1 MEPFHASLAIE
12 RIWRKTVSEQKVMV
26 ITGSSS
32 GIGLL
37 TAIEFTQNGYRVVA
51 TMRDLG
57 RSSPLEEAAQ
67 KAGVRARL
75 DLRRLD
81 VTEFDSI
88 GRVVDAIAR
97 DHGRID
103 VLVNNAGFSVAGF
116 GEDLSLTD
124 YRYQFETNF
133 FATVAMSKAALPVM
147 RRQKSGHIIQVGSVA
162 GRVATPLL
170 SAYCSSKHAL
180 EGFSESLRIETHSLG
195 IRVVL
200 VEPGAFDTDIWT
212 RNVTVAAGA
221 LDPNSPNKDR
231 SQRFTEFVK
240 QSAKHRRDASE
251 VARLI
256 LRIAKDPNHKLR
268 YLIGTDAKMQVW
280 LKRLMPWRRYE
291 RMVAKFVKID
301 E

>member
-1 MEPFHASLAIE
+1 M
-12 RIWRKTVSEQKVMV
+12 TDQKVAL

-37 TAIEFTQNGYRVVA
+37 TALEFARHGYQVVA
-51 TMRDLG
+51 TMRDLS
-57 RSSPLEEAAQ
+57 RNDRLEQAAQ
-67 KAGVRARL
+67 SAGVRDRL

-81 VTEFDSI
+81 VTEFD
-88 GRVVDAIAR
+88 AIPGVIEAIVR

-116 GEDLSLTD
+116 GEDLSLDD
-124 YRYQFETNF
+124 YRHQFETNF
-133 FATVAMSKAALPVM
+133 FATVAMSKAVLPTM
-147 RRQKSGHIIQVGSVA
+147 RRQHAGHIIQVASVA
-162 GRVATPLL
+162 GRVGTPLL

-212 RNVTVAAGA
+212 RNVTVGAGA
-221 LDPNSPNKDR
+221 LHPDSPNKER

-240 QSAKHRRDASE
+240 GNSKNRRDARE

-256 LRIAKDPNHKLR
+256 LRIANDPSPKLR
-268 YLIGTDAKMQVW
+268 YLIGPDAKMQVW

>member
-1 MEPFHASLAIE
+1 MSD
-12 RIWRKTVSEQKVMV
+12 QKVAI

-37 TAIEFTQNGYRVVA
+37 TAIEFARNGYLVVA

-57 RSSPLEEAAQ
+57 RSSRLEEAAHQ
-67 KAGVRARL
+67 AGVRDRL

-81 VTEFDSI
+81 VTEFESI
-88 GRVVDAIAR
+88 PGVIDAIMH

-116 GEDLSLTD
+116 GEDLALSD
-124 YRYQFETNF
+124 YRHQFETNF

-147 RRQKSGHIIQVGSVA
+147 RRQKSGHIIQIASVG
-162 GRVATPLL
+162 GRLGTPLL
-170 SAYCSSKHAL
+170 SAYCSSKFAL
-180 EGFSESLRIETHSLG
+180 EGFSESLRIETHALG

-212 RNVTVAAGA
+212 RNVTIAEGA
-221 LDPNSPNKDR
+221 LDPNSPNKER

-240 QSAKHRRDASE
+240 DNAKNRRDAHE
-251 VARLI
+251 VAQLI
-256 LRIAKDPNHKLR
+256 LRIANDPNPKLR
-268 YLIGTDAKMQVW
+268 YLIGTDAKMQIW
-280 LKRLMPWRRYE
+280 LKRLLPWRRYE
-291 RMVAKFVKID
+291 RMVSKFVKID
-301 E
+301 L

>member
-1 MEPFHASLAIE
+1 MAD
-12 RIWRKTVSEQKVMV
+12 QKVAL

-37 TAIEFTQNGYRVVA
+37 TTIEFAQNGYRVVA

-57 RSSPLEEAAQ
+57 RGDRLEEAAQ
-67 KAGVRARL
+67 KAGVR
-75 DLRRLD
+75 DKIDIRRLD

-88 GRVVDAIAR
+88 AAGVDAMVR

-116 GEDLSLTD
+116 GEDLSLGEI
-124 YRYQFETNF
+124 RHQFETNF
-133 FATVAMSKAALPVM
+133 FGNVAMSKAVLPVM
-147 RRQKSGHIIQVGSVA
+147 RRQKSGHIIQVASVA
-162 GRVATPLL
+162 GRVGTPMLG
-170 SAYCSSKHAL
+170 AYSGSKFAL

-212 RNVTVAAGA
+212 RNVLIGKNA
-221 LDPNSPNKDR
+221 LDDNSPNKER
-231 SQRFTEFVK
+231 SQRFAEFVK
-240 QSAKHRRDASE
+240 QGAGKRRDARE

-256 LRIAKDPNHKLR
+256 LRIANDPNPKLR
-268 YLIGTDAKMQVW
+268 YLIGGDAKMQVW

-301 E
+301 L

>member
-1 MEPFHASLAIE
+1 MPD
-12 RIWRKTVSEQKVMV
+12 QKIAV

-37 TAIEFTQNGYRVVA
+37 TAIEFARNGYRVVA
-51 TMRDLG
+51 TMRDLARG
-57 RSSPLEEAAQ
+57 TRLEETAQ
-67 KAGVRARL
+67 QAGVRDRL
-75 DLRRLD
+75 DLRRLEL
-81 VTEFDSI
+81 TEFDSI
-88 GRVVDAIAR
+88 PGVIDAIVH

-116 GEDLSLTD
+116 GEDLSLAD
-124 YRYQFETNF
+124 YRHQFETNF
-133 FATVAMSKAALPVM
+133 FAAVAMSKAVLPVM
-147 RRQKSGHIIQVGSVA
+147 RRQKSGHIIQVASVA
-162 GRVATPLL
+162 GRVGTPLL

-180 EGFSESLRIETHSLG
+180 EGFSESLRIETHALG

-221 LDPNSPNKDR
+221 LDPNSPNKER

-240 QSAKHRRDASE
+240 ANSKNRRDARE

-256 LRIAKDPNHKLR
+256 LRIASNPNPKLR
-268 YLIGTDAKMQVW
+268 YLIGGDAKMQVW

-301 E
+301 L

>member
-1 MEPFHASLAIE
+1 MEPFHASLAIA

-116 GEDLSLTD
+116 GEDLSLD
-124 YRYQFETNF
+124 DIRHQFETNF
-133 FATVAMSKAALPVM
+133 FGNVAMSKAVLPVM
-147 RRQKSGHIIQVGSVA
+147 RRQKSGHIIQIASVG
-162 GRVATPLL
+162 GRLGQPLL
-170 SAYCSSKHAL
+170 AAYCSSKFAL
-180 EGFSESLRIETHSLG
+180 EGFSESLRVETHSLG

-200 VEPGAFDTDIWT
+200 VEPGAFETDIWT
-212 RNVTVAAGA
+212 RNVTIAKGGT
-221 LDPNSPNKDR
+221 DPNSPNKER
-231 SQRFTEFVK
+231 SERFVEFIK
-240 QSAKHRRDASE
+240 QSAKHRRDARE
-251 VARLI
+251 VAQLI
-256 LRIAKDPNHKLR
+256 LRIANTPNPRLR
-268 YLIGTDAKMQVW
+268 YIIGADAKMQVW
-280 LKRLMPWRRYE
+280 LKRLLPWKTYE
-291 RMVAKFVKID
+291 RMIAKAVKID
-301 E
+301 L

>member
-1 MEPFHASLAIE
+1 M
-12 RIWRKTVSEQKVMV
+12 SEQKVAV

-37 TAIEFTQNGYRVVA
+37 TAIEFAQNGYKVVA

-57 RSSPLEEAAQ
+57 RADRLQDAAQ
-67 KAGVRARL
+67 KAGVRDKL

-81 VTEFDSI
+81 VTEFESI
-88 GRVVDAIAR
+88 PGVIDAIVR

-116 GEDLSLTD
+116 SEDLKLTD

-133 FATVAMSKAALPVM
+133 FGNVAMSKAVLPVM
-147 RRQKSGHIIQVGSVA
+147 RRQESGHIIQVASVA
-162 GRVATPLL
+162 GLVGTPLL

-195 IRVVL
+195 IRVVV

-212 RNVTVAAGA
+212 RNVTVAEGA

-240 QSAKHRRDASE
+240 QGTKNRRDARE
-251 VARLI
+251 VAQLI
-256 LRIAKDPNHKLR
+256 LRIANNPNPKLR
-268 YLIGTDAKMQVW
+268 YLIGPDAKMQVW
-280 LKRLMPWRRYE
+280 LKRLMPWRNYE

-301 E
+301 V

>member
-1 MEPFHASLAIE
+1 MPD
-12 RIWRKTVSEQKVMV
+12 QKIVV

-37 TAIEFTQNGYRVVA
+37 TAIEFARTGYFVVA
-51 TMRDLG
+51 TMRDLSRAG
-57 RSSPLEEAAQ
+57 RLEEAAQ
-67 KAGVRARL
+67 KAGVREKL

-88 GRVVDAIAR
+88 PGVVDSIVR

-116 GEDLSLTD
+116 SEDLALSD
-124 YRYQFETNF
+124 YRHQFETNF
-133 FATVAMSKAALPVM
+133 FAAVAMSKAVLPVM
-147 RRQKSGHIIQVGSVA
+147 RRQKSGHLIQVTSVA

-170 SAYCSSKHAL
+170 SAYSSSKHAL
-180 EGFSESLRIETHSLG
+180 EGFSESLRIETHALG

-212 RNVTVAAGA
+212 RNVTIGRGA
-221 LDPNSPNKDR
+221 LDPNSPNKER

-240 QSAKHRRDASE
+240 NSSGNRRDARE
-251 VARLI
+251 VAQLI
-256 LRIAKDPNHKLR
+256 WRIANNPNPKLR

-301 E
+301 V

>member
-1 MEPFHASLAIE
+1 MSQP
-12 RIWRKTVSEQKVMV
+12 KVAL

-37 TAIEFTQNGYRVVA
+37 TAIEFAQNGYLVVA

-57 RSSPLEEAAQ
+57 RADRLEAAA
-67 KAGVRARL
+67 KTAGVSDNL
-75 DLRRLD
+75 DLHQLD
-81 VTEFDSI
+81 VTNFDSI
-88 GRVVDAIAR
+88 PGLIDGIVR

-116 GEDLSLTD
+116 GEDLKLSD
-124 YRYQFETNF
+124 YRHQFETNF
-133 FATVAMSKAALPVM
+133 FATVAMSKAVLPVM
-147 RRQKSGHIIQVGSVA
+147 RHQKSGHIIQVASVA
-162 GRVATPLL
+162 GRVGTPLL

-212 RNVTVAAGA
+212 RNVTVAEGA
-221 LDPNSPNKDR
+221 LDPDSPNKDR

-240 QSAKHRRDASE
+240 NNSKNRRDARE
-251 VARLI
+251 VAQLL
-256 LRIAKDPNHKLR
+256 LRIANNPNPKLR
-268 YLIGTDAKMQVW
+268 YLIGPDAKMQVW
-280 LKRLMPWRRYE
+280 LKRLLPWKTYE

-301 E
+301 L

>member
-1 MEPFHASLAIE
+1 MSE
-12 RIWRKTVSEQKVMV
+12 RKIAV

-37 TAIEFTQNGYRVVA
+37 TAIEFAQNGYQVVA

-57 RSSPLEEAAQ
+57 RSGRLEEAVQ
-67 KAGVRARL
+67 KAGVRDKL

-81 VTEFDSI
+81 VTEFDTI
-88 GRVVDAIAR
+88 PGVVDATVR

-116 GEDLSLTD
+116 GEDLKLSD
-124 YRYQFETNF
+124 YRHQFDTNF
-133 FATVAMSKAALPVM
+133 FATVAMTKAVLPAM
-147 RRQKSGHIIQVGSVA
+147 RRQKAGHIIQVASVA
-162 GRVATPLL
+162 GLVSTPLL
-170 SAYCSSKHAL
+170 SAYCSSKHAV

-212 RNVTVAAGA
+212 RNVTVAEGA
-221 LDPNSPNKDR
+221 LDPDSPNKDR

-240 QSAKHRRDASE
+240 EAP
-251 VARLI
+251 
-256 LRIAKDPNHKLR
+256 RIAAMRAKSRSSSCASPTTPTPNCA
-268 YLIGTDAKMQVW
+268 T
-280 LKRLMPWRRYE
+280 
-291 RMVAKFVKID
+291 
-301 E
+301 

>member
-1 MEPFHASLAIE
+1 MSD
-12 RIWRKTVSEQKVMV
+12 QKVAV

-37 TAIEFTQNGYRVVA
+37 TAIEFAQSGYHVVA

-57 RSSPLEEAAQ
+57 RSGRLEEAAQ
-67 KAGVRARL
+67 KAGVRDKL

-81 VTEFDSI
+81 VTDFDSI
-88 GRVVDAIAR
+88 GVVIDGIVR

-116 GEDLSLTD
+116 AEDLQLSEI
-124 YRYQFETNF
+124 RQQFETNF
-133 FATVAMSKAALPVM
+133 FGNVAMSQAAIPVM
-147 RRQKSGHIIQVGSVA
+147 RRQKSGHIIQIASVG
-162 GRVATPLL
+162 GRVGTPLL
-170 SAYCSSKHAL
+170 SAYCSSKFAL

-221 LDPNSPNKDR
+221 LDPNSPNKER
-231 SQRFTEFVK
+231 SERFVEFVK
-240 QSAKHRRDASE
+240 QSSKHRRDARE

-256 LRIAKDPNHKLR
+256 LRIANDPNPKLR

-280 LKRLMPWRRYE
+280 LKRLLPWRRYE

-301 E
+301 